1 MTGGKREREGAAE
14 HPRLPHRPG
23 EGTDGMERR
32 QRVQRVERTV
42 SLLGLALSIG
52 LCAYGWR
59 QGVFTSPDRLRAGI
73 YRRLLFPDPV
83 ESL

>member
-32 QRVQRVERTV
+32 QRVERTV
-42 SLLGLALSIG
+42 SLLGLAISIG

-73 YRRLLFPDPV
+73 YRRLLSPDPV